1 MYVATEDAECL
12 PLDFKN
18 KGTNPEQ
25 LHGMLQQA
33 MGLPQKQ
40 SIVWNSVQNQGS
52 AIVQKLLDPI
62 KRFEIIGRD
71 FGYYETTVTGA
82 GLYAKAVLKQ
92 ARAQDVGFAKEG
104 DKVDDEISYHREQLE
119 IKQGKKHDIDK
130 ARVVFSQLT
139 VGITEGLV
147 QVKVIGDLMN
157 EQEIP
162 QHEAELSK
170 IEKKTW
176 KKWLS
181 RIQEAGLISGIPGK
195 RIKKM
200 CKNCK
205 N

>member
-1 MYVATEDAECL
+1 MID
-12 PLDFKN
+12 
-18 KGTNPEQ
+18 
-25 LHGMLQQA
+25 
-33 MGLPQKQ
+33 
-40 SIVWNSVQNQGS
+40 S
-52 AIVQKLLDPI
+52 I
-62 KRFEIIGRD
+62 KRFEIIGGD
-71 FGYYETTVTGA
+71 FVHYETTVTGA

-157 EQEIP
+157 EQKIP